1 MRLKSLNSIHA
12 KHQVKGILAGWRLHS
27 RRLRRSGRGL
37 TRIAVKPVLFRLFR
51 HVPMPVIA
59 ILIGLFAGLVVWSLL
74 DQIQSR
80 QVDKIFDQELQAQLD
95 QRARESLIR
104 FDRYVANY
112 AATTRLLANHR
123 RLSEHLEPFVWA
135 ENAPV
140 APVVYKEVRP
150 RWLPDFI
157 EHDAQSAPSHV
168 LLADQQGRVREVF
181 QAGRSPLPEEIAAV
195 IPERLLNRR
204 EVRSV
209 IERFGDRLY
218 FLGSDVVEDDD
229 GAAIGYLIVLVPIN
243 DAFLASSQ
251 RGVYVGRAA
260 VALVDSEEQRIIAS
274 VDSDLLVP
282 GTRITDWSDSYLVTS
297 QSMPDYE
304 GADAHI
310 LFATFIPQTS
320 VEKMSRHVRILER
333 RQRGIAAVVYI
344 LVFTAVIYLVSSR
357 LNAVLKRMTR
367 FSQRALGIPEPGFH
381 RDGNQLLLLEEWIQH
396 FTSLVLRA
404 REEMSI
410 RHQAEMRESE
420 ALKAAVME
428 AALDAIVT
436 LDHNGRIIELNPAA
450 ERVLGLD
457 RSEATGIV
465 FAERVLPEIAR
476 PAFQR
481 LLDRSRHLHREPQ
494 GRGELVAL
502 RADDSGAPV
511 EIPVE
516 ISIVPIDLES
526 ERFYTLYIHDITA
539 RKQAEQEIKS
549 LARFASESP
558 SPILRVTAAGL
569 IVYANRASR
578 PLLQAWGVEPGEH
591 LPEDWEEQ
599 VSLALDS
606 GEPQEREQ
614 EVAGQVYSL
623 LFAPIRDL
631 GYLNIYARDIT
642 AVRRA
647 EQEARQHQAELVH
660 VCRLSTMGEMATGM
674 AHELNQPLSAIVN
687 YANGC
692 SRRLQNDS
700 SKTEDLVGAMGQI
713 TAQAQRAGEI
723 IRRLRALVGKQPP
736 IRAAADLNHLVREVC
751 SFVEFETQRMGL
763 HIELDPGGQ
772 SIPVRVDL
780 VQIEQVLL
788 NLVRNAIDA
797 LREVPEARHRLCIR
811 TWVDGDRALVAVED
825 TGSGISADR
834 ILHLFHPF
842 FTTKEGGMG
851 MGLAISQTIVE
862 NHDGR
867 IWAESEPGQGSTFY
881 VSLPLAERAEPAGE
895 ATHDT
900 ELLEGLT

>member
-1 MRLKSLNSIHA
+1 MRIS
-12 KHQVKGILAGWRLHS
+12 VKPILFVL
-27 RRLRRSGRGL
+27 LRR
-37 TRIAVKPVLFRLFR
+37 
-51 HVPMPVIA
+51 VPMPVIA
-59 ILIGLFAGLVVWSLL
+59 ILVGLAAGLAVWALL
-74 DQIQSR
+74 DQVQSR
-80 QVDKIFDQELQAQLD
+80 QVDKIFEQELQAQLE

-104 FDRYVANY
+104 FDRYLSNY
-112 AATTRLLANHR
+112 GSTTRLLANHR
-123 RLSEHLEPFVWA
+123 RLSEYLEPLFWFEDDHA
-135 ENAPV
+135 EPI
-140 APVVYKEVRP
+140 VYKEFRP
-150 RWLPDFI
+150 HWLPDYF
-157 EHDAQSAPSHV
+157 ERESLSAPSHV
-168 LLADQQGRVREVF
+168 LLTDPQGRIREVF
-181 QAGRSPLPEEIAAV
+181 QAGSAPLPEEIASR
-195 IPERLLNRR
+195 IPGRLLNVR

-209 IERFGDRLY
+209 IDRFGDRLY
-218 FLGSDVVEDDD
+218 LLSSDAVEDA
-229 GAAIGYLIVLVPIN
+229 GGYAMGHLVVLVPID

-260 VALVDSEEQRIIAS
+260 VALLDGDDQRIIAS
-274 VDSDLLVP
+274 VDSEMLASGTQLADL
-282 GTRITDWSDSYLVTS
+282 TDSHLVTS
-297 QSMPDYE
+297 QSMPEYE
-304 GADAHI
+304 GADSNV
-310 LFATFIPQTS
+310 LFATLVPHAA
-320 VEKMSRHVRILER
+320 VEKMSRHVRIFER
-333 RQRGIAAVVYI
+333 RQRGIAALVFI

-396 FTSLVLRA
+396 FTQLVLKA
-404 REEMSI
+404 REEMSMK
-410 RHQAEMRESE
+410 HQAEMRESE

-428 AALDAIVT
+428 ASLDAIVT
-436 LDHNGRIIELNPAA
+436 LDDSGRIIEFNPAA

-457 RSEATGIV
+457 RRDALGVV
-465 FAERVLPEIAR
+465 FAERLLPEIAR

-502 RADDSGAPV
+502 RSDAS

-526 ERFYTLYIHDITA
+526 ERFFTLYIHDITA
-539 RKQAEQEIKS
+539 RKQAEREIKS

-558 SPILRVTAAGL
+558 NPILRVTVDGL

-578 PLLQAWGVEPGEH
+578 PLLQAWDAEPGER
-591 LPEDWEEQ
+591 LPEEWGEE
-599 VSLALDS
+599 VALALES
-606 GEPQEREQ
+606 GEPQEREL
-614 EVAGQVYSL
+614 EVGGQVYSL

-692 SRRLQNDS
+692 SRRLQNAS

-713 TAQAQRAGEI
+713 TGQAQRASEI

-736 IRAAADLNHLVREVC
+736 IRADVDLNHLVREVC
-751 SFVEFETQRMGL
+751 SFVEFETNRMGL
-763 HIELDPGGQ
+763 QIQLDLGTRE
-772 SIPVRVDL
+772 ITVHVDL

-788 NLVRNAIDA
+788 NLVRNSIDA
-797 LREVPEARHRLCIR
+797 LLESPEESQRLSMR
-811 TWVDGDRALVAVED
+811 TWVDGDQALVAVED
-825 TGSGISADR
+825 NGPGISADR
-834 ILHLFHPF
+834 IMHLFHPF

-867 IWAESEPGQGSTFY
+867 IWAESEPGHGSTFY
-881 VSLPLAERAEPAGE
+881 VSLPLAARAQAATGE
-895 ATHDT
+895 T
-900 ELLEGLT
+900 ELLESLT

>member
-1 MRLKSLNSIHA
+1 MRIS
-12 KHQVKGILAGWRLHS
+12 VKPILFVL
-27 RRLRRSGRGL
+27 LRR
-37 TRIAVKPVLFRLFR
+37 
-51 HVPMPVIA
+51 VPMPVIA
-59 ILIGLFAGLVVWSLL
+59 ILIGLAAGLAVWALL
-74 DQIQSR
+74 DQVQSR

-104 FDRYVANY
+104 FDRYLSSY
-112 AATTRLLANHR
+112 GSTTRLLANHR
-123 RLSEHLEPFVWA
+123 RLSEYLEPLFWFEDDQA
-135 ENAPV
+135 EPII
-140 APVVYKEVRP
+140 YKEFRP
-150 RWLPDFI
+150 HWLPDFF
-157 EHDAQSAPSHV
+157 EREALSAPSHV
-168 LLADQQGRVREVF
+168 LLTDPQGRIREVF
-181 QAGRSPLPEEIAAV
+181 QAGSDPLPEEIAFR
-195 IPERLLNRR
+195 IPGRLLNVR

-209 IERFGDRLY
+209 IDRFGDRLY
-218 FLGSDVVEDDD
+218 LLNSDAVEDA
-229 GAAIGYLIVLVPIN
+229 GGYAMGHLVVLVPID

-260 VALVDSEEQRIIAS
+260 VALLDGDDQRIIAS
-274 VDSDLLVP
+274 VDSEMLVSGTHLADLA
-282 GTRITDWSDSYLVTS
+282 DSHLVTS
-297 QSMPDYE
+297 QSMPEYE
-304 GADAHI
+304 GADSNV
-310 LFATFIPQTS
+310 LFATLVPHTA
-320 VEKMSRHVRILER
+320 VEKMSRHVRIFER
-333 RQRGIAAVVYI
+333 RQRGIAALVFI

-396 FTSLVLRA
+396 FTQLVLKA

-428 AALDAIVT
+428 ASLDAIVT
-436 LDHNGRIIELNPAA
+436 LDDSGRIIEFNPAA

-457 RSEATGIV
+457 RRDALGVV
-465 FAERVLPEIAR
+465 FAERLLPEIAR

-502 RADDSGAPV
+502 RSDAC

-526 ERFYTLYIHDITA
+526 ERFFTLYIHDITA
-539 RKQAEQEIKS
+539 RKQAEREIKS

-558 SPILRVTAAGL
+558 NPILRVTVDGL

-578 PLLQAWGVEPGEH
+578 PLLQAWDAEPGER
-591 LPEDWEEQ
+591 LPEEWREE
-599 VSLALDS
+599 VALALES
-606 GEPQEREQ
+606 GEPQDREL
-614 EVAGQVYSL
+614 EVGGQVYSL

-647 EQEARQHQAELVH
+647 EQAARQHQAELVH

-692 SRRLQNDS
+692 SRRLQSAS

-713 TAQAQRAGEI
+713 TGQAQRASEI

-736 IRAAADLNHLVREVC
+736 IRADVDLNHLVREVC
-751 SFVEFETQRMGL
+751 SFVEFETNRMGL
-763 HIELDPGGQ
+763 QIQLDLGTRE
-772 SIPVRVDL
+772 ITVHVDL

-788 NLVRNAIDA
+788 NLVRNSIDA
-797 LREVPEARHRLCIR
+797 LLESPEESRRLSMR
-811 TWVDGDRALVAVED
+811 TWVDGDQALVAVED
-825 TGSGISADR
+825 SGPGISADR

-867 IWAESEPGQGSTFY
+867 IWAESEPGHGSTFY
-881 VSLPLAERAEPAGE
+881 VSLPLSAFARAVGE
-895 ATHDT
+895 T
-900 ELLEGLT
+900 ELLESLT

>member
-1 MRLKSLNSIHA
+1 MRLSVKS
-12 KHQVKGILAGWRLHS
+12 ILFVLL
-27 RRLRRSGRGL
+27 RRL
-37 TRIAVKPVLFRLFR
+37 
-51 HVPMPVIA
+51 PMPVIA
-59 ILIGLFAGLVVWSLL
+59 ILIGLAVGFAVWGLL
-74 DQIQSR
+74 DQVQSR
-80 QVDKIFDQELQAQLD
+80 QVDKIFEQELQAQLD

-104 FDRYVANY
+104 FDRYLSNY
-112 AATTRLLANHR
+112 GATTRLLANHR
-123 RLSEHLEPFVWA
+123 RLSEYLEPLFWFDDDDAV
-135 ENAPV
+135 
-140 APVVYKEVRP
+140 PVVYKEFRP
-150 RWLPDFI
+150 HWLPDFF
-157 EHDAQSAPSHV
+157 EREALSSPSHV
-168 LLADQQGRVREVF
+168 LLTDPQGRVREVF
-181 QAGRSPLPEEIAAV
+181 QAGEDPLPEEIATR
-195 IPERLLNRR
+195 IPARLLNVR

-218 FLGSDVVEDDD
+218 LLSSDAVEDA
-229 GAAIGYLIVLVPIN
+229 GGYAMGHLVVLVPVD

-260 VALVDSEEQRIIAS
+260 VALVDGDDQRIVAS
-274 VDSDLLVP
+274 VDSEMLVP
-282 GTRITDWSDSYLVTS
+282 GSLLSDWSGSYLVTS
-297 QSMPDYE
+297 QSLAEYE
-304 GADAHI
+304 GADSSV
-310 LFATFIPQTS
+310 LFATFVPHAA
-320 VEKMSRHVRILER
+320 VEKMSRHVRIFER

-396 FTSLVLRA
+396 FTQLVLKA

-410 RHQAEMRESE
+410 KHQAEMRESE

-428 AALDAIVT
+428 ASLDAIVT
-436 LDHNGRIIELNPAA
+436 LDHGGRIIELNPAA

-457 RSEATGIV
+457 RGEATGTV
-465 FAERVLPEIAR
+465 FAEHYLPEIAR

-502 RADDSGAPV
+502 RSDGS

-526 ERFYTLYIHDITA
+526 ERFFTLYIHDITA
-539 RKQAEQEIKS
+539 RKQAEREIKS

-558 SPILRVTAAGL
+558 NPILRVTADGL
-569 IVYANRASR
+569 IVYANKASR
-578 PLLQAWGVEPGEH
+578 PLLQAWGADPGER
-591 LPEDWEEQ
+591 LPEDWGEE
-599 VSLALDS
+599 VTLALES

-614 EVAGQVYSL
+614 EIAGQVYSL

-692 SRRLQNDS
+692 SRRLQSAS

-713 TAQAQRAGEI
+713 TVQAQRASEI

-736 IRAAADLNHLVREVC
+736 IRTDADLNHLVREVC
-751 SFVEFETQRMGL
+751 SFVEFETNRLGL
-763 HIELDPGGQ
+763 QIELDPGADP
-772 SIPVRVDL
+772 IPVNVDL

-797 LREVPEARHRLCIR
+797 LQESPEERRRLCIR
-811 TWVDGDRALVAVED
+811 TRVDGSAAIVEVED
-825 TGSGISADR
+825 TGPGISAER

-867 IWAESEPGQGSTFY
+867 IWAQSEPGQGSTFY
-881 VSLPLAERAEPAGE
+881 VSLPLAEPDAPDAPE
-895 ATHDT
+895 AIAASDET
-900 ELLEGLT
+900 ELTESLT